1 MLKDIFK
8 DSIWY
13 TSYKTDLNSFVQ
25 SYIQNN
31 PTGRQ
36 VSNKG
41 GYQSEDLDLTDP
53 SLSTLVTYITKQ
65 AHAYGKALNYNTKKY
80 FLSNMWLNVN
90 NHKDYNEP
98 HIHSGCV
105 FAGVYYIDVQGNQ
118 GDITFTRHDSSLK
131 ECAFDNHNY
140 DTPYTWSKAHIKPI
154 NHMCILFPGS
164 TVHSV
169 QPNPTKQPRVSVS
182 FNILQ
187 NPSEK

>member
-25 SYIQNN
+25 SYLQNN
-31 PTGRQ
+31 PVGRN

-65 AHAYGKALNYNTKKY
+65 AHAYGNALGYNTKNY
-80 FLSNMWLNVN
+80 IVSNMWLNVN

-105 FAGVYYIDVQGNQ
+105 FAGIYYIDVKGNQ
-118 GDITFTRHDSSLK
+118 GDTLLTRHDVSLR
-131 ECAFDNHNY
+131 ELAFTNHSYNN
-140 DTPYTWSKAHIKPI
+140 PYTWSKVHLTPI
-154 NHMCILFPGS
+154 NHKCILFPAYQL
-164 TVHSV
+164 HSV
-169 QPNPTKQPRVSVS
+169 QPNTTKQPRVSLS
-182 FNILQ
+182 FNIL
-187 NPSEK
+187 EG